1 MLPPRLIN
9 ESSRAK
15 DCPAAKILNTS
26 IAHSRYPSRWKMGQ
40 VMPLFKRDE
49 LPVLPCL
56 NNILKDCS
64 RIKCRISTKVDCQTS
79 FQLIDDVTVARP
91 RFWSLRKTGAYAV
104 IWRNWQLSY
113 HSIDVSKALDTIP
126 HPLLL
131 AKLKAYG
138 LRNSACALFADYR
151 AERHKG

>member
-49 LPVLPCL
+49 ELDKRNVLPVLPCL

-91 RFWSLRKTGAYAV
+91 RLILKLTKDWRVCRDMKELAAVVSFYRCVESSRYDSTSSSTCEIESLR
-104 IWRNWQLSY
+104 S
-113 HSIDVSKALDTIP
+113 S
-126 HPLLL
+126 
-131 AKLKAYG
+131 
-138 LRNSACALFADYR
+138 
-151 AERHKG
+151 